1 MMTRILITGM
11 SGTGKTSVIRELLAR
26 GHQAH
31 DLDTL
36 EWSHWVPAVP
46 GDDLTP
52 GQGEDWVW
60 QLDKVRALLS
70 RPTPLPLFV
79 SGCAE
84 NMAELFPLLDA
95 IVLLS
100 APVPTIMTRLAARTG
115 CGYGH
120 AEEERRKVA
129 ELIMAVEPL
138 LRHSADFEIDT
149 RQPVKATV
157 DALFRFIG
165 SR

>member
-1 MMTRILITGM
+1 MKRILITGM

-31 DLDTL
+31 DLDTP
-36 EWSHWVPAVP
+36 EWSHWVPAAP
-46 GDDLTP
+46 GDNLTP

-60 QLDKVRALLS
+60 QLDKVEGLLS
-70 RPTPLPLFV
+70 RSPPGPFFV

-84 NMAELFPLLDA
+84 NMAEVFPLIDA

-100 APVPTIMTRLAARTG
+100 APLPTIMARLAARTG
-115 CGYGH
+115 WGYGH

-138 LRHSADFEIDT
+138 LRRSADFEIDT
-149 RQPVKATV
+149 RQSVQATV